1 MQTGHLRNKKYWKYW
16 GSKFHVL
23 RSDER
28 YYQRVCDA
36 THFNKCQ
43 QLLFVS
49 MYRSNPILQQ
59 NHCRD
64 NRYPCHVSRFAD
76 MRGRR
81 RSMTGDPFTA
91 QRKGKKISISRN
103 IRKDHS
109 WCNRIFFYSSGISRR
124 VEFCILF
131 YRRLLR
137 TWIIPYKSTWGF
149 QHLTV
154 FAKNFHCR
162 FSTRS

>member
-1 MQTGHLRNKKYWKYW
+1 MSSDLMKDIIKEYAMQHILTNA
-16 GSKFHVL
+16 SNI
-23 RSDER
+23 
-28 YYQRVCDA
+28 C
-36 THFNKCQ
+36 
-43 QLLFVS
+43 LFQC
-49 MYRSNPILQQ
+49 IGTTL
-59 NHCRD
+59 
-64 NRYPCHVSRFAD
+64 F
-76 MRGRR
+76 
-81 RSMTGDPFTA
+81 
-91 QRKGKKISISRN
+91 
-103 IRKDHS
+103 
-109 WCNRIFFYSSGISRR
+109 CNRITVEITAIRVMWAVLLIWEDGEGVCQGIHLQLSGKERKFLFQEIYEKTILDATEFFFSSSGISRR